1 MRRSRFLTEFIA
13 LYRGKTVAE
22 AKLVAVS
29 ADTQL
34 VRRFFAHLMGESTEG
49 EKTKSPE
56 IRHPTSPEL
65 VRGD

>member
-56 IRHPTSPEL
+56 IRHPTSLEL